1 MSSNKLDVGATVRF
15 TRPERFEAMPKAAA
29 AVFRVESLLKMP
41 DGGTL
46 YTIRSEAEPFAS
58 SRQAT
63 STSAAERRDIRHM
76 RAALGSAL
84 LLASVTCGLAET
96 PIIDFSGQTYH
107 LGYQGR
113 AKLPNGRLGDGVAEF
128 TLPGETVDDWSKLF
142 AFHAYP
148 EAGDDPALAAA
159 ALGKVVKAVNK
170 DANFALTADPKTGEA
185 IIDFL
190 TWAPGSD
197 VMEFNVFK
205 YAEAANG
212 EGLVALQYAQHI
224 KADDMDVA
232 DFRKLRQRTV
242 EEMAHADVGTA
253 RDYFAKEASEEQM
266 FDEEASATDD

>member
-1 MSSNKLDVGATVRF
+1 
-15 TRPERFEAMPKAAA
+15 
-29 AVFRVESLLKMP
+29 
-41 DGGTL
+41 
-46 YTIRSEAEPFAS
+46 
-58 SRQAT
+58 
-63 STSAAERRDIRHM
+63 M

-107 LGYQGR
+107 LGYQDR

-128 TLPGETVDDWSKLF
+128 TLPGETVDDWTKLF

-224 KADDMDVA
+224 KTDDMDVA

-242 EEMAHADVGTA
+242 EAMAHTDIGPA